1 MSRASAPTAPAL
13 HFVRLRP
20 YDAEAATFPR
30 SHVRSLECAHPKY
43 GDRMLAPVSPIASV
57 HVPASLAVAVRVA
70 FTYKPRSLREMI
82 TVLG

>member
-1 MSRASAPTAPAL
+1 MAS
-13 HFVRLRP
+13 FVDQPPCAYGFGLLRLRRRK
-20 YDAEAATFPR
+20 YTL